1 MKTTRLHT
9 EQLEQPHRNVEG
21 LTVCNSDEDWN

>member
-1 MKTTRLHT
+1 MKTLRLHT

-21 LTVCNSDEDWN
+21 LTVCDGIDELS